1 MNFLALASDYDGTVA
16 KDGVVPESTLNALK
30 QLQQSGR
37 KLVLVTGRELDQLL
51 QVFPQHEIFD
61 WIVAENGALLYCP
74 RTRESRL
81 LTEEVPKAF
90 PEELLRRGVPGVSVG
105 GAIVATWRPHE
116 CQVLDVVR
124 ELGLDRQIIFNKD
137 AVMVLPT
144 GVNKASGL
152 AAALKEMKISH
163 HNVVAVGDAENDLPM
178 LIECECGVAVDNALE
193 GVKKKADFVTREDH
207 GAGVEELIRELLED
221 DLRSRMSGLHSN
233 GILLGR
239 TKNDP
244 NHCVYVPSLGS
255 SVLVAGPSGSGK
267 STAVAGLLERM
278 AKANYQFC
286 LFDPEGDY
294 EGFECAVNLGNPHYV
309 PSAGEVRALLE
320 RMHSAVVNLLGVS
333 LDSRPAYVSEL
344 LHKCDELRA
353 EKGRPHW
360 LVIDEAHHIFPSDWP
375 KESLALVD
383 PPKGSLMISVHPQH
397 VKREALASAD
407 VVIAVGKDPDE
418 TIRAFCRTTGIAE
431 PRLEP
436 VELKRWEVLA
446 WFRNGDAD
454 PFVVTIEPGKIELKR
469 HIRKYADGDM
479 REASFIFRGAGGKLN
494 LSANNFST
502 FIRMAEGIDDETWLY
517 HLRRHDYSR
526 WVREEVKDEPL
537 ANEVGKIETSDGSAQ
552 KTRDAIF
559 DAIRA
564 HYTASE

>member
-1 MNFLALASDYDGTVA
+1 MNFLALASDYDGTLA
-16 KDGVVPESTLNALK
+16 RDGVVAESTLDALK
-30 QLQQSGR
+30 ELQQSGR

-51 QVFPQHEIFD
+51 TVFPQHEIFD
-61 WIVAENGALLYCP
+61 WIVAENGALLYSP

-90 PEELLRRGVPGVSVG
+90 PEALRRRGVPGVSVG

-152 AAALKEMKISH
+152 AAALRELKISH
-163 HNVVAVGDAENDLPM
+163 HNVVAVGDAENDIPM
-178 LIECECGVAVDNALE
+178 LTECECGVAVDNALE
-193 GVKKKADFVTREDH
+193 AVKKKSDFVTRGDH
-207 GAGVEELIRELLED
+207 GAGVEELIRELLDD

-239 TKNDP
+239 AKKDP
-244 NHCVYVPSLGS
+244 NHFVSVPSLGS

-309 PSAGEVRALLE
+309 PSAKEVGALLE

-333 LDSRPAYVSEL
+333 LDSRPTYVSEL
-344 LHKCDELRA
+344 LDKCEELRA

-360 LVIDEAHHIFPSDWP
+360 LVIDEAHNIFPSDWP
-375 KESLALVD
+375 KESLALAD
-383 PPKGSLMISVHPQH
+383 PPKGSLMITVHPEH
-397 VKREALASAD
+397 IKKEALASVD
-407 VVIAVGKDPDE
+407 VVIAVGKDPHE
-418 TIRAFCRTTGIAE
+418 TIRAFCRTTEIAE

-436 VELKRWEVLA
+436 MELERWEVLT
-446 WFRNGDAD
+446 WFRGGGAD
-454 PFVVTIEPGKIELKR
+454 PSVVTIEPGKLERKR

-479 REASFIFRGAGGKLN
+479 RDESFIFRGKDGKLN
-494 LSANNFST
+494 LSANNFNT
-502 FIRMAEGIDDETWLY
+502 FIRMAQGLDDETWLY

-526 WVREEVKDEPL
+526 WVREGVKDESL
-537 ANEVGKIETSDGSAQ
+537 ADEVAKIESSDGSAQ
-552 KTRDAIF
+552 QTRDAVF